1 MIDTAQFL
9 KSILPTLHEG
19 EIYVGVSLPAGGGG
33 MRQEHFDSIEKLT
46 AWLQSESDS
55 KCSAYMALA
64 TYTPHQNKKGTGPGR
79 QGEYAKKVQS
89 FWIDIDCGEKKA
101 VEGKG
106 YATQKDALTAL
117 GGFCKPNGLPIP
129 TIVNSGGGWHCY
141 WLLTEPIDASEWGET
156 ANKLHELNIKIG
168 LIADASRTHDVA
180 SILRPVGT
188 LNYKYNPRMMVEL
201 KYASEPIEHDA
212 FKAMVDSALARPKT
226 DVTLTPVLS
235 FPNPT
240 STSPDLSL
248 NDEVAASLQ
257 SEYPR
262 ADATMILERCAAV
275 SWAVSN
281 QGNVDEPYWRSII
294 GIAKFCADGDE
305 AAHRWSNQHPK
316 YNQGETQ
323 AKLDNWK
330 GTGATL
336 CTTLADHKAEV
347 CATCPHKSKINSPIV
362 LGYPEGVSTEG
373 TPELQATDPVLLAI
387 QDRFALIVLKKIGV
401 VDRAALTVRGHDEM
415 AAPLTVF
422 SREDGALLIRRLIQS
437 EFSSDRVDR
446 KNQFFYHPNT
456 ICYRGIEFN
465 PKNTSTEFLNLWIGP
480 TSIPAQ
486 GDWKIIQEFLLNV
499 ICSGSEAANFYLIR
513 YIAHALQRPW
523 EKPGTMIAMVGG
535 EGIGKGTLARIIRK
549 IWTAT
554 FLHTHAI
561 KPIVGDFNE
570 SLERVFWVFLDEAI
584 FSGDHAGTNA
594 LKALITEPTIHINP
608 KNQSPRTI
616 RSYHRFIAATNAEHF
631 KHVDPDNRRDFML
644 KVSEHRKGD
653 KEYWDALSK
662 AIDGGEVVAMMFD
675 LLKIDL
681 SGFDIR
687 TKPNTKE
694 LTQQKLQSL
703 PHFERWWFDCLSRG
717 CFSEHDNDWPEF
729 VSTQILVSDFKA
741 ATQGV
746 RVYKQLI
753 DRDIKD
759 KVRKVCPS
767 AKDVQR
773 MEHNNRRRG
782 LNMPTLEIAR
792 VEFEKYIGDV
802 VEWE

>member
-1 MIDTAQFL
+1 MNLNTLQFL
-9 KSILPTLHEG
+9 KSILPPLRQG
-19 EIYVGVSLPAGGGG
+19 EIYVSGSLPAAGGGG
-33 MRQEHFDSIEKLT
+33 MHQEHFDSIEKLT
-46 AWLQSESDS
+46 AWLQSESDFGRN
-55 KCSAYMALA
+55 AYMALA
-64 TYTPHQNKKGTGPGR
+64 SFIPHQNTKNTGPGR
-79 QGEYAKKVQS
+79 QGEYAQQVQS
-89 FWIDIDCGEKKA
+89 FWLDIDCGEEKA
-101 VEGKG
+101 TTGKG
-106 YATQKDALTAL
+106 YATIIEGAKALCEFREKTEL
-117 GGFCKPNGLPIP
+117 PKPAVVI
-129 TIVNSGGGWHCY
+129 SGGGMHCY
-141 WLLTEPIDASEWGET
+141 WALTEPINASTWINT
-156 ANKLHELNIKIG
+156 ANKLHELVVMHG
-168 LIADASRTHDVA
+168 LLADPSRTHDVA

-188 LNYKYNPRMMVEL
+188 LNFKYKPPVMV
-201 KYASEPIEHDA
+201 KQKRTSEPIGYDTFQA
-212 FKAMVDSALARPKT
+212 VVDSALGHH
-226 DVTLTPVLS
+226 
-235 FPNPT
+235 NPP
-240 STSPDLSL
+240 SASPDLSL
-248 NDEVAASLQ
+248 NDEVAASMQ

-262 ADATMILERCAAV
+262 ADATMILERCPAV
-275 SWAVSN
+275 SWAVRN
-281 QGNVDEPYWRSII
+281 QGNVDEPYWRSIM

-480 TSIPAQ
+480 TSIPTQ

-584 FSGDHAGTNA
+584 FSGDHAGANA

-631 KHVDPDNRRDFML
+631 KHVNPDNRRDFML

-746 RVYKQLI
+746 RVYKQVI